1 MIIIKAR
8 LYILVVLITLVVMV
22 TLACTGD
29 DLHDSGCIELEY
41 IDIGGPDNPELKY
54 TLVNMITL
62 AW

>member
-1 MIIIKAR
+1 M
-8 LYILVVLITLVVMV
+8 ITLVVMI

-54 TLVNMITL
+54 ILVNMITL
-62 AW
+62 A